1 MTKDSFDIF
10 HSSEKSERALIIT
23 EGYFFT
29 ISGCIFF
36 LVYSVALCGKDD
48 ELVIVE
54 DESTGKISC
63 ILFSIYMGMLTSCFI
78 CNIVFFYRIKKYNI
92 SGYDCSDSITN
103 ELVNKGTEDNY
114 KQIFYISINF
124 YLDIFQIV
132 FNCLAMLIGL
142 ILMVIDKLNA
152 KHYELKE
159 LEKSS
164 KVKTNDKSQNFEQ
177 NYPDIPLNTFYP
189 DPN

>member
-1 MTKDSFDIF
+1 M
-10 HSSEKSERALIIT
+10 
-23 EGYFFT
+23 
-29 ISGCIFF
+29 
-36 LVYSVALCGKDD
+36 YSVALCGKDD

-54 DESTGKISC
+54 DEFFGKISC
-63 ILFSIYMGMLTSCFI
+63 ILFSIYIGMLTSCFI

-103 ELVNKGTEDNY
+103 ELIRKGTEDNY
-114 KQIFYISINF
+114 KQILYISINF

-142 ILMVIDKLNA
+142 ILMIIYKLNA

-159 LEKSS
+159 LEKSN
-164 KVKTNDKSQNFEQ
+164 KVKTNDKSENFEQ